1 MELRDRLVEAFR
13 GVNGG
18 PGHLADIA
26 LEALSEDPIWAT
38 LFLVYNERVRQESQY
53 GHLNDLLQDGT
64 GPDVEWLSDG
74 QPAKFIQEDFRRDYE
89 AYEAKMGLPTWMHLV
104 REEIAE
110 AFELE
115 ASDPNFVTEI
125 IQVSA
130 LCASWA
136 QRRK

>member
-1 MELRDRLVEAFR
+1 MELRQRLTEAFR

-26 LEALSEDPIWAT
+26 LEAMSEDPTWAI
-38 LFLVYNERVRQESQY
+38 LLMVYDERVRQEAEY
-53 GHLNDLLQDGT
+53 GHLNDGLEDGT
-64 GPDVEWLSDG
+64 GPDR
-74 QPAKFIQEDFRRDYE
+74 EDYDKYE
-89 AYEAKMGLPTWMHLV
+89 DENGLPTWMHLV

-136 QRRK
+136 ERRSG